1 MIALFQRVRHAKLR
15 VANQLIS
22 EINAGLLIFIGIAK
36 NDSQEDMKKVAGKIS
51 KIRLFEDND
60 GKMNLALS
68 SEQEIL
74 LVSQF
79 TLLGTVKGC
88 HRPDFYQAEKADIAN
103 LLFEKLITELRQI
116 YQLKVK
122 TGVFGEDMQI
132 ETLLDGPVTIQ
143 FNSKE

>member
-1 MIALFQRVRHAKLR
+1 MIALFQRVRYARLR
-15 VANQLIS
+15 VADQLIS
-22 EINAGLLIFIGIAK
+22 EIQSGLLIFIGIEK
-36 NDSQEDMKKVAGKIS
+36 EDTLEDMKKVASKIS
-51 KIRLFEDND
+51 KIRLIEDPD

-68 SEQEIL
+68 PKQEIL

-88 HRPDFYQAEKADIAN
+88 HRPDFGKAERAETAN
-103 LLFEKLITELRQI
+103 QLFEKLVTELRQT
-116 YQLKVK
+116 YQLPVK

-132 ETLLDGPVTIQ
+132 ETQLDGPVTIQ

>member
-1 MIALFQRVRHAKLR
+1 MVT
-15 VANQLIS
+15 NQLIS
-22 EINAGLLIFIGIAK
+22 EIHSGLLILIGIEK
-36 NDSQEDMKKVAGKIS
+36 DDSQEDMKKVAGKIS
-51 KIRLFEDND
+51 KIRLFEDSNE
-60 GKMNLALS
+60 KMNLALS
-68 SEQEIL
+68 PEQEIM

-88 HRPDFYQAEKADIAN
+88 HRPDFGKAERAEQANK
-103 LLFEKLITELRQI
+103 LFEQLVSELQQVYHLTI
-116 YQLKVK
+116 K

>member
-1 MIALFQRVRHAKLR
+1 MIALFQRVKYAKLR

-22 EINAGLLIFIGIAK
+22 EIQSGLIVFIGIQK
-36 NDSQEDMKKVAGKIS
+36 EDSLDDMKKTASKIS
-51 KIRLFEDND
+51 RIRLFEDPD
-60 GKMNLALS
+60 RKMNLPLS
-68 SEQEIL
+68 PEQDLL

-88 HRPDFYQAEKADIAN
+88 HRPDFGQAEKAEPAN
-103 LLFEKLITELRQI
+103 ILFEKLLTELRQT
-116 YQLKVK
+116 YKLNVK

>member
-1 MIALFQRVRHAKLR
+1 MIALFQRVRFARLR

-22 EINAGLLIFIGIAK
+22 EIQSGLLIFIGIEK
-36 NDSQEDMKKVAGKIS
+36 EDTLEDMKKVASKIS
-51 KIRLFEDND
+51 KIRLFEDPE

-68 SEQEIL
+68 PEQEIL

-88 HRPDFYQAEKADIAN
+88 HRPDFGKAERAETAN
-103 LLFEKLITELRQI
+103 QLFEKLVAELRQT
-116 YQLKVK
+116 YQLPVK

-132 ETLLDGPVTIQ
+132 ETQLDGPVTIQ